1 MHKAKNLGVNFMPVI
16 LVQFSLHL
24 IHSCQ
29 HNKTLFAQQLEIPME
44 LNEFID
50 FTEDY
55 NWVLDSL

>member
-1 MHKAKNLGVNFMPVI
+1 MPVI

-29 HNKTLFAQQLEIPME
+29 HNKTLIAQQLEIPME